1 MEQKIWEIERI
12 TEDNYTL
19 FEDMIYWRQNGM
31 EREPSREPVPEQ
43 IRKELR
49 DPNLY
54 VYAAMEEGRYI
65 GWISLVYIPKIG
77 KWGGH
82 GHVYVDELWVA
93 EQYRRQGCGKAL
105 MSKAD
110 ELRDKLKAAGIRLY
124 VNVNNPGAK
133 MLYEGCGYREDGRA
147 DFMEKQ

>member
-1 MEQKIWEIERI
+1 MKQKAWVIERV
-12 TEDNYTL
+12 TTDNYML
-19 FEDMIYWRQNGM
+19 FEDMVYWRQNGVR
-31 EREPSREPVPEQ
+31 REPSREPVSEQ
-43 IRKELR
+43 IQKELN

-54 VYAAMEEGRYI
+54 VYAAMEDGRYV

-82 GHVYVDELWVA
+82 GHIYVDELWVT

-105 MSKAD
+105 MVKAD
-110 ELRDKLKAAGIRLY
+110 ELKDKLEATGIRLY

-133 MLYEGCGYREDGRA
+133 TLYEGCGYREDGRA
-147 DFMEKQ
+147 DFMEK

>member
-1 MEQKIWEIERI
+1 MEQKAWVIERI
-12 TEDNYTL
+12 TEDNYPL
-19 FEDMIYWRQNGM
+19 FEDMIFWRQNGM
-31 EREPSREPVPEQ
+31 EREPSCEPVSEQ
-43 IRKELR
+43 IQKELN

-54 VYAAMEEGRYI
+54 VYAAMEDGRYV

-82 GHVYVDELWVA
+82 GHLYVDELWVA
-93 EQYRRQGCGKAL
+93 EQYRRQGCGKTL
-105 MSKAD
+105 MAKAD
-110 ELRDKLKAAGIRLY
+110 ELKDKLEATGIRLY

-133 MLYEGCGYREDGRA
+133 ALYEGCGYREDGRA

>member
-31 EREPSREPVPEQ
+31 EREPSREPVSEQ
-43 IRKELR
+43 IQKELR

-54 VYAAMEEGRYI
+54 VYAAMKEGRYI

-93 EQYRRQGCGKAL
+93 EQYRRQGCG
-105 MSKAD
+105 
-110 ELRDKLKAAGIRLY
+110 
-124 VNVNNPGAK
+124 
-133 MLYEGCGYREDGRA
+133 
-147 DFMEKQ
+147 